1 MADTEAAMD
10 TGSSRRSH
18 DGTAT
23 LIPHSGNLGESSR
36 KGVKTTR
43 FKDDDEVVEITI
55 VQRDSVA
62 IEDVRAVDDG
72 GSGHSGGFDGLSLVS
87 PSSSRSGK
95 LSSKIRQVKNGLKMK
110 SSSNKAPQTQL
121 GKNVRKRLDRSK
133 SGAAVA
139 LKGLQFVTAK
149 VGHDGWAAV
158 EKRFNQL
165 QVDGVL
171 LRSRFGK
178 CIGNFSGSI
187 EYVSPYSY
195 LNNANTSIALDCAGM
210 DGSDEFAVQVFDSL
224 ARKRGIT
231 KQLLTK
237 DELKDFWEQLSDQG
251 FDNRLQTFFDMLVI
265 LMNILLV
272 LAWFPSLCI
281 TVCDALSKSTS
292 T

>member
-1 MADTEAAMD
+1 M
-10 TGSSRRSH
+10 
-18 DGTAT
+18 
-23 LIPHSGNLGESSR
+23 
-36 KGVKTTR
+36 
-43 FKDDDEVVEITI
+43 
-55 VQRDSVA
+55 
-62 IEDVRAVDDG
+62 
-72 GSGHSGGFDGLSLVS
+72 
-87 PSSSRSGK
+87 
-95 LSSKIRQVKNGLKMK
+95 
-110 SSSNKAPQTQL
+110 
-121 GKNVRKRLDRSK
+121 RKRLDRSK

-251 FDNRLQTFFDMLVI
+251 FDNRLQTFFDMLEI

-281 TVCDALSKSTS
+281 TVCDALWKSTS

>member
-1 MADTEAAMD
+1 MAAIEAAMN
-10 TGSSRRSH
+10 TGSSRRSQ
-18 DGTAT
+18 DDTAT
-23 LIPHSGNLGESSR
+23 LIPHSGNLGESNR

-72 GSGHSGGFDGLSLVS
+72 GSGHGGGFDGLSLVS

-110 SSSNKAPQTQL
+110 NSSNKAPQTQL
-121 GKNVRKRLDRSK
+121 GKNVRKRFDRSK

-158 EKRFNQL
+158 EKRFSQL

-178 CIGNFSGSI
+178 CIGNLSGSI
-187 EYVSPYSY
+187 EFVSPYSC
-195 LNNANTSIALDCAGM
+195 LNNVLIKVLLWIMQGWMDLMSLHCKSSIH
-210 DGSDEFAVQVFDSL
+210 
-224 ARKRGIT
+224 
-231 KQLLTK
+231 
-237 DELKDFWEQLSDQG
+237 
-251 FDNRLQTFFDMLVI
+251 
-265 LMNILLV
+265 
-272 LAWFPSLCI
+272 
-281 TVCDALSKSTS
+281 
-292 T
+292 

>member
-1 MADTEAAMD
+1 MADTD
-10 TGSSRRSH
+10 TGSSRRSQ
-18 DGTAT
+18 DDTAT

-36 KGVKTTR
+36 KGVKAAR

-55 VQRDSVA
+55 VQRDSMA
-62 IEDVRAVDDG
+62 IEDVRVVDDG
-72 GSGHSGGFDGLSLVS
+72 GSGHGGGFDGLSLVS

-95 LSSKIRQVKNGLKMK
+95 LASKFRQVKNGLKMNN
-110 SSSNKAPQTQL
+110 SSNKAPQTQL

-178 CIGNFSGSI
+178 CIGNFSGPI
-187 EYVSPYSY
+187 EFVSAYSY
-195 LNNANTSIALDCAGM
+195 LNNTNTSIALDCAGM
-210 DGSDEFAVQVFDSL
+210 DGSDEFAMQVFDSL

-231 KQLLTK
+231 KQVLTK
-237 DELKDFWEQLSDQG
+237 DELKDFWDQLSDQG
-251 FDNRLQTFFDMLVI
+251 FDNRLRTFFDMLVI
-265 LMNILLV
+265 LINILLF
-272 LAWFPSLCI
+272 LAQFPSLCI
-281 TVCDALSKSTS
+281 IVYDELSKSSS